1 MLGECEHLWFCADK
15 NSMRGNLIIFLF
27 ILFFM
32 GCAHHKHKVGRLPNS
47 TVEAYGCADLV
58 LPLVDEAVVLRTEN
72 WQVEELAQKNLII
85 YEEWDSIRRSE
96 SWQAFISRE
105 QQTDQ
110 EREMGHVILALLK
123 KRFPKVS
130 DDGLRDRYR
139 VLLSWCGG

>member
-1 MLGECEHLWFCADK
+1 M
-15 NSMRGNLIIFLF
+15 IVFLF

-32 GCAHHKHKVGRLPNS
+32 GCAHQKHRVGRLPNS
-47 TVEAYGCADLV
+47 SAEAHGCADLV
-58 LPLVDEAVVLRTEN
+58 LPLVDEAVVLRSED
-72 WQVEELAQKNLII
+72 WQVEELAQKDLIS
-85 YEEWDSIRRSE
+85 YQEWDSFRKSE

-130 DDGLRDRYR
+130 DDRLKDRYR
-139 VLLSWCGG
+139 VLLAWCGG